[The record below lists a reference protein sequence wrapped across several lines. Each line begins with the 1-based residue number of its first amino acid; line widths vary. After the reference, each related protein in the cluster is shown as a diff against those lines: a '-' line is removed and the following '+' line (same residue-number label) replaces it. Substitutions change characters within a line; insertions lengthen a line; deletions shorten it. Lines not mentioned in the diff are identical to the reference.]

1 MTHSDIQ
8 QFISRNKWIFAKTYA
23 DFCPHEYVVK
33 DKLSIDDKQVFEQIV
48 RFIRENGF
56 LAIYGKMQPK
66 PYYIVGDY
74 YYWTMGDPVEETVI
88 LNRARLSDYMFTETE
103 NGLVVEYN
111 KK

>member
-1 MTHSDIQ
+1 MTLFDFQ

-33 DKLSIDDKQVFEQIV
+33 ERLSTEEQRIFGQIV
-48 RFIRENGF
+48 AFIRKNGF
-56 LAIYGKMQPK
+56 LAIYGKMDPK

-88 LNRARLSDYMFTETE
+88 LNRARLSDYTFTETE

-111 KK
+111 KM